1 MEAASRL
8 DRDRAFPIAFRLFNQ
23 TGLAVSEQWTADTIR
38 MRLAKLQAEAQSLE
52 PDESILREWTR
63 LVTEFG
69 LEFVSGLP
77 QTKAYSR
84 ERGSAADGFPI
95 TGQPS
100 PLPELL
106 SQLRERMIEL
116 GLNPASGGH
125 LGYIPGGGVTPSALG
140 DYLAAMTNQY
150 AGVFFAGPGAVRM
163 EHDLIRWLCELVGFP
178 RTALGNLASG
188 GSIANLI
195 AFVTARDEK
204 QIDSLSIRRAVI
216 YLTAQVHHCVHKAI
230 RIGGLA
236 EAIVRT
242 VPLDSRYRMRADLL
256 AEQIAA
262 DLAAGLKPF
271 LVVASA
277 GTTDT
282 GAIDP
287 LEEIAPICER
297 HQLWLHVDAA
307 YGGFFLLTE
316 DRDLE
321 GRSIRERFAGISR
334 ADSIAIDPHKGLFL
348 AYGVGV
354 VLVRDV
360 GPLQRAHH
368 YQANYMQDT
377 LDANEELSPAD
388 LSPELTKH
396 FRGLRMWLPLRLFGL
411 GPFRAAL
418 EEKLW
423 LCRLFYEELRA
434 RGFEVGPPPELSVC
448 IYRYLPAQG
457 DPNEFNRRLVEA
469 VHRDGQVFISSTTIG
484 GEVWLR
490 LAVLSF
496 RTHLREIEY
505 LLELLVRSVDA
516 LEKQSPRPPAEA

>member
-1 MEAASRL
+1 M
-8 DRDRAFPIAFRLFNQ
+8 
-23 TGLAVSEQWTADTIR
+23 SEQSTSAAIR
-38 MRLAKLQAEAQSLE
+38 TKLAELQARSAALE
-52 PDESILREWTR
+52 PDRATLRHWTD

-69 LEFVSGLP
+69 IEFVERLP
-77 QTKAYSR
+77 RTPAYSLS
-84 ERGSAADGFPI
+84 RGTAADGFPI
-95 TGQPS
+95 SEQPG

-106 SQLRERMIEL
+106 TEIDQWMLRF

-140 DYLAAMTNQY
+140 DFLAAITNQY

-163 EHDLIRWLCELVGFP
+163 ENDLIRWLCHLVGFP
-178 RTALGNLASG
+178 DSALGNLASG

-195 AFVTARDEK
+195 AFVTARDAK
-204 QIDSLSIRRAVI
+204 QIDSRSIRRAVI
-216 YLTAQVHHCVHKAI
+216 YLTSQVHHCVHKAI

-242 VPLDSRYRMRADLL
+242 IPLDERFRLRADVL
-256 AEQIAA
+256 AEQVTA

-287 LEEIAPICER
+287 LAEIADVCQR
-297 HQLWLHVDAA
+297 HDLWLHVDAA
-307 YGGFFLLTE
+307 YGGFFLLAE
-316 DRDLE
+316 DCDLQ
-321 GRSIRERFAGISR
+321 GRSVAERFAGISR

-348 AYGVGV
+348 SYGLGV

-360 GPLQRAHH
+360 AALQRSHH

-377 LDANEELSPAD
+377 LAAIEEPSPAE

-396 FRGLRMWLPLRLFGL
+396 FRGLRMWLPLRLFGVR
-411 GPFRAAL
+411 PFRAAL

-423 LCRLFYEELRA
+423 LCRLFYQEIRE

-448 IYRYLPAQG
+448 IYRFVPPAG
-457 DPNEFNRRLVEA
+457 DANEFNRRLVAA
-469 VHRDGQVFISSTTIG
+469 VHRDGRVFISSTTIDDQ
-484 GEVWLR
+484 VWLR

-496 RTHLREIEY
+496 RTHLREIDY
-505 LLELLVRSVDA
+505 LLELLTRTVRELIPEFIGNAHS
-516 LEKQSPRPPAEA
+516 